1 MRIRRFTAT
10 CVMTSKIIIYL
21 CSCRMIAIS
30 RLFAEKC
37 YKCKRPI
44 VPVDGGKVA
53 PKLRAL
59 GQDYHPD
66 CFKCQVTCYFDFNDV
81 VIDFFM

>member
-1 MRIRRFTAT
+1 
-10 CVMTSKIIIYL
+10 
-21 CSCRMIAIS
+21 MIAIS

-66 CFKCQVTCYFDFNDV
+66 CFKCQVT
-81 VIDFFM
+81 